1 MIHQAGPFVGGLQLC
16 VRCGVDLS
24 DGINA
29 WDEGSSVD
37 KGKMLTEDEPDCPFD
52 KDAWKAERRY
62 VALLV
67 WPEFL
72 IDMLKRPHHR
82 YPAAGLLKQLPG
94 RFDRVA
100 SNALPPDT
108 TFVRAGHD
116 PDGQLRLILTSK
128 EFGPVPLGAMVPN
141 WPTPTIETTV
151 IPWPQDQAKVVWG
164 CCECEWHSDCDA
176 AADLAIQHCNL
187 TGHHTG
193 HLVDMRKMREA
204 HQMHHRRMEARA
216 V

>member
-16 VRCGVDLS
+16 VRCGIELS
-24 DGINA
+24 DGINV
-29 WDEGSSVD
+29 WDEGSRVEN
-37 KGKMLTEDEPDCPFD
+37 GKMLTDDEPDCPFD

-72 IDMLKRPHHR
+72 IDILKRPR
-82 YPAAGLLKQLPG
+82 GDNVAGILKTLPG
-94 RFDRVA
+94 RFERVS
-100 SNALPPDT
+100 SNALPSDT
-108 TFVRAGHD
+108 TFVRAGYD

-128 EFGPVPLGAMVPN
+128 EFAPVPLGGAVPN
-141 WPTPTIETTV
+141 WPIVTFETTY
-151 IPWPQDQAKVVWG
+151 IEWPATKVVWG
-164 CCECEWHSDCDA
+164 CCECDWHADCDEA
-176 AADLAIQHCNL
+176 PELAIQHCNI

-193 HLVDMRKMREA
+193 HQDVMRKMRTALE
-204 HQMHHRRMEARA
+204 RRQRRLEARA